1 MGASIS
7 SILFQPILL
16 GVAASLIIVGLIYQD
31 KSSNCKSVSN
41 ASDNSPNNYGGEIF
55 NIQVGSAIVIVIAA
69 VIIQFISG
77 FEI

>member
-16 GVAASLIIVGLIYQD
+16 GVAAALIIVGLIYQN
-31 KSSNCKSVSN
+31 KSSNCKSVGV
-41 ASDNSPNNYGGEIF
+41 SDNTPDNYGGEIF
-55 NIQVGSAIVIVIAA
+55 NIQVGLAIVIVIAA